1 VVGVLINQGR
11 VVFESFKIK
20 GEECSFWCSWFLS
33 IGSASLRLVTIILHP
48 LFIIVNQGLYIVVL
62 SFIVSFV
69 VIFFCFYAS
78 KDIQSSK
85 FSVMKDNLVRW
96 IGFPVFQSLSFQSK
110 VGDICDIDR
119 LAVFSDSIVN
129 FVYQS
134 DNLFSSV
141 KLLPEFFFFYLSSK
155 KAVVLL

>member
-1 VVGVLINQGR
+1 MFVVPFHRFRQSLSCLYHSSSIVHR
-11 VVFESFKIK
+11 SSF
-20 GEECSFWCSWFLS
+20 
-33 IGSASLRLVTIILHP
+33 IILSSCQRSH
-48 LFIIVNQGLYIVVL
+48 IVVL

-69 VIFFCFYAS
+69 VMSSFVFYVS

-85 FSVMKDNLVRW
+85 FSVAKDNLVRW
-96 IGFPVFQSLSFQSK
+96 IGFPVFQSSSFQSK
-110 VGDICDIDR
+110 VGDVCDIDR
-119 LAVFSDSIVN
+119 LAVFSDSVID

-155 KAVVLL
+155 KTVVLL